1 MDIFTQFFQS
11 SPFALPLFIF
21 TARVMDVSLGTLR
34 IISLSRGRKYLA
46 PILGFFE
53 VFIWVVAISQLP
65 TSADTWPTQR
75 ASRSETTSACGWR
88 KSWRWAC

>member
-11 SPFALPLFIF
+11 FLFALPIFIF
-21 TARVMDVSLGTLR
+21 TARMMDVSLGTLR

-53 VFIWVVAISQLP
+53 VFIWAVAINQLVHNLTDISGYLAYAAGP
-65 TSADTWPTQR
+65 LLAI
-75 ASRSETTSACGWR
+75 TSAC
-88 KSWRWAC
+88 S